1 MSQRHTVQDAT
12 RVLASEPAR
21 GITFISQD
29 AAPNDTTDAAGFAKG
44 CIWID
49 SAAANIYIKTG
60 ADDAADADWK
70 LITRDS

>member
-1 MSQRHTVQDAT
+1 MTERHTVQDAT

-29 AAPNDTTDAAGFAKG
+29 AVPSDSTDTVGFAKG

-49 SAAANIYIKTG
+49 SLNANIYIKTG
-60 ADDAADADWK
+60 VDDAADADWK
-70 LITRDS
+70 LITRA